1 MPHRLPATLTI
12 ADANAAVVALERD
25 LDAGEGPFEV
35 DASALQT
42 FDTSAIAVLLEGRR
56 QAQALGRGIVVRD
69 APATMVEL
77 AGLYGV
83 AQLLA
88 LEARAGAPSVS
99 SSD

>member
-1 MPHRLPATLTI
+1 
-12 ADANAAVVALERD
+12 
-25 LDAGEGPFEV
+25 
-35 DASALQT
+35 
-42 FDTSAIAVLLEGRR
+42 
-56 QAQALGRGIVVRD
+56 
-69 APATMVEL
+69 MVEL